1 MAKKTSDNTIDL
13 TVKINATSEASGDRS
28 TLVDAKAVGK
38 LLQALPEMISEFHSK
53 NSENERLLVK
63 ARPFSKGSFEIPLE
77 LILVGVG
84 TLLLT
89 SPDYVLQTFQEVI
102 DRIKQFIEI
111 KQKLKGE
118 PLHIQGE
125 NVVVI
130 ENSTVTLDSVVF
142 NIFNSDNHAEEEFRE
157 AINEL
162 RRDAT
167 IQSLDLQ
174 VGPDKSTVAS
184 IQSAQFDYFTT
195 KATIVEKTIQVGE
208 KVSTKRVRLEIKEPD
223 FAGTSKWKLYYN
235 HKAISVGMQDETF
248 IAQVKAGEKFGAKD
262 ELDVDLEI
270 REVYD
275 EKTKEFH
282 EKDYLVKHVHGIY
295 QYERPHYRTLLDN
308 EDAQETDKKD

>member
-1 MAKKTSDNTIDL
+1 MAKATPDHAVDL
-13 TVKINATSEASGDRS
+13 TVKINATSEASGDGS

-38 LLQALPEMISEFHSK
+38 LLQALPDMIGEFHSK
-53 NSENERLLVK
+53 NTENERLLVK
-63 ARPFSKGSFEIPLE
+63 ARPFAKGSFEIPLE

-84 TLLLT
+84 ALLAT
-89 SPDYVLQTFQEVI
+89 NPDYVLQAIETIF

-111 KQKLKGE
+111 KQKLKGT

-142 NIFNSDNHAEEEFRE
+142 NIFNSNSHAEEQFRD
-157 AINEL
+157 AVNEL
-162 RRDAT
+162 RRDNT

-174 VGPDKSTVAS
+174 VGSDKSDKKTFVTIS
-184 IQSAQFDYFTT
+184 SAEFDYFTT
-195 KATIVEKTIQVGE
+195 KATIIEKMVQVGE
-208 KVSTKRVRLEIKEPD
+208 KVSTRRVRLEIKEPD

-235 HKAISVGMQDETF
+235 GKAISVGMQDDTF

-270 REVYD
+270 RRG
-275 EKTKEFH
+275 
-282 EKDYLVKHVHGIY
+282 L
-295 QYERPHYRTLLDN
+295 R
-308 EDAQETDKKD
+308 